1 MVLGEEVM
9 RTTITG
15 LCLTVAI
22 ILGPSAPAS
31 AGVDIHI
38 GIPAPP
44 SIVIEA
50 PPHLVVVPGVP
61 RVHYAPDLPYN
72 YFAYGDRYYTFHEG
86 AWFVSPGYRGPWTY
100 VERVRVP
107 RPLLG
112 VSTRYYRD
120 PPRREYYRERE
131 SRGHPH
137 GMPPGQAKKL
147 YGHRYDH
154 GHHHHGHD

>member
-1 MVLGEEVM
+1 M

-15 LCLTVAI
+15 LCLTLAI

-61 RVHYAPDLPYN
+61 CVHYAPDLPYN

-100 VERVRVP
+100 VERVRAGNSGISTSVMSSP
-107 RPLLG
+107 WRSTVSRSG
-112 VSTRYYRD
+112 VS
-120 PPRREYYRERE
+120 PGRR
-131 SRGHPH
+131 
-137 GMPPGQAKKL
+137 
-147 YGHRYDH
+147 
-154 GHHHHGHD
+154 